1 MATMKNFASKAA
13 GIKLT
18 SEEVAAA
25 GSRPVGS
32 PRTAPGQLMHLQATA
47 EQQHD
52 EIERL
57 KRALAERTAE
67 EEVDLD
73 LIDEVEGRRRK
84 LSPEEYAELKANLER
99 NPLITP
105 VVLRRRPDGRR
116 ELVAGHNRTA
126 IYREL
131 GRPRIRAVTQD
142 IADEDVS
149 KFAFFS
155 NLLAPSLSDFE
166 KYWNFLQLQT
176 ETGLDHAA
184 LAEIAGISRVH
195 VTRIMRYDA
204 LPEKAKEIL
213 FRRPERLGSTA
224 AQALSQIAESGRT
237 EAVIAAIEKL
247 VNDETMT
254 QEQAVSMARAQRPK
268 TAAPEKLFVKS
279 GKRHICEI
287 SVRKGVVGV
296 QFKGEDAESASDW
309 AQRIRE
315 FIADQITS
323 KE

>member
-105 VVLRRRPDGRR
+105 VVLRRRPNGRR

-279 GKRHICEI
+279 GKRHIFEI

>member
-105 VVLRRRPDGRR
+105 VVLRRRPNGRR

-195 VTRIMRYDA
+195 VTQA
-204 LPEKAKEIL
+204 A
-213 FRRPERLGSTA
+213 RR
-224 AQALSQIAESGRT
+224 
-237 EAVIAAIEKL
+237 
-247 VNDETMT
+247 
-254 QEQAVSMARAQRPK
+254 
-268 TAAPEKLFVKS
+268 
-279 GKRHICEI
+279 
-287 SVRKGVVGV
+287 
-296 QFKGEDAESASDW
+296 SA
-309 AQRIRE
+309 
-315 FIADQITS
+315 
-323 KE
+323 

>member
-13 GIKLT
+13 GIRLT

-99 NPLITP
+99 NPLIQP
-105 VVLRRRPDGRR
+105 VVLRRKPNGRL

-131 GRPRIRAVTQD
+131 GRQRIRAVTQD

-204 LPEKAKEIL
+204 LPEKAKDIL

-224 AQALSQIAESGRT
+224 AQALSQIAESGRA

-247 VNDETMT
+247 VSDETMT
-254 QEQAVSMARAQRPK
+254 QEQAVSMARAKRPT

-287 SVRKGVVGV
+287 SVRKGIVGV

-315 FIADQITS
+315 FIAGQITN

>member
-105 VVLRRRPDGRR
+105 VVLRRRPNGRR

-254 QEQAVSMARAQRPK
+254 QEQAVSMARAKRPA